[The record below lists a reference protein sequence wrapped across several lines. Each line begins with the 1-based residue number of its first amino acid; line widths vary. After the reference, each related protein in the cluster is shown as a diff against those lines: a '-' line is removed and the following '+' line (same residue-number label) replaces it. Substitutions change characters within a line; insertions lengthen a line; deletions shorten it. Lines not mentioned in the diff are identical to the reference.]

1 MWPSVL
7 REDFPGEVRWVPE
20 VQMAALPWPHMCSH
34 VYLPREVG
42 VITLSL
48 HRRKPRLRER
58 KKLA

>member
-1 MWPSVL
+1 MGPRGTDSHIA
-7 REDFPGEVRWVPE
+7 
-20 VQMAALPWPHMCSH
+20 MASH
-34 VYLPREVG
+34 VLSCNLPREVG